1 MTCAHIQLLSKSK
14 QTELLSNYKTIVRYS
29 LLYRSRH
36 YFKITKKGTFSY
48 IEDFSLSSGAG
59 KELKALLQAD
69 DELFNELSIMN
80 NEESNLSTQSAN
92 STHRKRKALQASG
105 MDEIINH
112 IDKVRYIFNMNNNFT
127 HHHFPV

>member
-1 MTCAHIQLLSKSK
+1 LFGIPCCIGQGITSRLQKKVHFHTQKTFHLL
-14 QTELLSNYKTIVRYS
+14 
-29 LLYRSRH
+29 
-36 YFKITKKGTFSY
+36 
-48 IEDFSLSSGAG
+48 SGAG

-112 IDKVRYIFNMNNNFT
+112 IDKVSYKIDKKNNLT
-127 HHHFPV
+127 HQHFLL